1 MSDISKPHDS
11 LFKDFLSRIE
21 YAQRFLEV
29 HLPDDIKQICDLST
43 FELQDGSFIGNELK
57 QRFSDILY
65 RVKASGEDRLLYT
78 IVEHQT
84 KPERLLPLRVLS
96 YEVDVLQKYCN
107 KTKSERLPEVITLV
121 FYRGKR
127 KYPYSLDILDLFE
140 AQGKKRRGDF
150 PRIPTLIDVN
160 TMSDEAIEA
169 HGNIAILEKLQ
180 KYIWSKDL
188 QELAPAVLKELM
200 RYPLP
205 AQLKNNVFRYMLS
218 EGECKNFENFYRIVN
233 EHDPQEGE
241 EIMTVAQQ
249 LRAEGVR
256 QGRQEGIQQGIQEG
270 IQEGIEKIAIKLL
283 RLLIS
288 LKKKSPL

>member
-1 MSDISKPHDS
+1 MSGDVHV
-11 LFKDFLSRIE
+11 RICE
-21 YAQRFLEV
+21 HLRGRFPWV
-29 HLPDDIKQICDLST
+29 T
-43 FELQDGSFIGNELK
+43 
-57 QRFSDILY
+57 RLY
-65 RVKASGEDRLLYT
+65 RVKTRGKDRLLYT

-84 KPERLLPLRVLS
+84 KPERLLPLRVLG

-150 PRIPTLIDVN
+150 PRIPTLIDVS
-160 TMSDEAIEA
+160 TMSDEEIEA
-169 HGNIAILEKLQ
+169 HGNIAILETLQ
-180 KYIWSKDL
+180 KYIWTKDL
-188 QELAPAVLKELM
+188 QELAPAVLKELT

-218 EGECKNFENFYRIVN
+218 EGECKNFENFYRIVH
-233 EHDPQEGE
+233 EHGPQEGE

-256 QGRQEGIQQGIQEG
+256 QGFEQTAINLLKAHQSMDL
-270 IQEGIEKIAIKLL
+270 IARVTNFTKAEISAVAKKHN
-283 RLLIS
+283 IS
-288 LKKKSPL
+288 LPKVQ